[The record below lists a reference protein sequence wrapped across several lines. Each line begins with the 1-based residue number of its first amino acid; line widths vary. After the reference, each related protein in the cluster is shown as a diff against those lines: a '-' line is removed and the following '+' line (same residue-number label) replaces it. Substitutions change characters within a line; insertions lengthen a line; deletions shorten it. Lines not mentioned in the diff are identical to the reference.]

1 MTKDWILQT
10 KETRRTFA
18 TATWVPLRGYYN
30 NESGDVK
37 NIGYISEWFGCN
49 AVAFFPEYK
58 DIAAGAGRGLGHPRC
73 ARSPSPRDRYCGGQ
87 RLWHPPDQ

>member
-49 AVAFFPEYK
+49 AVAYEGKGFLGV
-58 DIAAGAGRGLGHPRC
+58 ITLTSASGLLIRVV
-73 ARSPSPRDRYCGGQ
+73 SS
-87 RLWHPPDQ
+87 